1 MTYLRSLFIFPVLT
15 PFHHVYWVKINQA
28 DLVKKLFFH
37 IKNNS
42 LLALWVCYQHRFM
55 YPLHWGQ
62 MNQNVSVWSRERLI
76 AEPSKKNKW
85 LKNPVLPDGSGRG
98 SSRHSVGVC
107 DFLLIGWWWG
117 DRVAFQPSNGQ
128 LRFASPTWRGCLCSQ
143 RETQILFCVLHPLRK
158 SQDPAPR
165 LYCSCSLSALPTFC
179 IPSAPS
185 LATVWTC
192 PLELWEGRGGWIK
205 QAGISYK

>member
-1 MTYLRSLFIFPVLT
+1 
-15 PFHHVYWVKINQA
+15 
-28 DLVKKLFFH
+28 
-37 IKNNS
+37 
-42 LLALWVCYQHRFM
+42 M

-62 MNQNVSVWSRERLI
+62 MNRNVSVWSRERLI
-76 AEPSKKNKW
+76 AEASKKNKW

-165 LYCSCSLSALPTFC
+165 LYCGCSLSALPTFC

-185 LATVWTC
+185 LASVWTC

-205 QAGISYK
+205 QAGIAYKQETWGHEKTLVPLSTL